1 MFSHITK
8 MLITTFL
15 LTNVAEASGVVA
27 YWGQNSAGDQ
37 GPLRNYC
44 GSTADIIVVSFINSI
59 SPVDIS
65 LNDQCSGSFNDG
77 TMHCPSVGEDIT
89 YCQKQGKKILLSI
102 GGQGE
107 QGFSSDS
114 EATTF
119 ASNVWNKFAGGSSDE
134 RPFDT
139 AVVDGFDLDL
149 ETVGPKGTVA
159 FGKAIKSLFSKDSA
173 RTYYLSAA
181 PQCPYPD
188 ATLSDYLTQV
198 PVDFTFVQ
206 FYNNPSCQLDGDF
219 NFNTWSQYARSS
231 SPNKKNKIFV
241 GLPGSSSSS
250 GSGFVSA
257 SVVKSQLEKIKCDPN
272 FGGVSLW
279 DASSSFPNGFAA
291 SIKSVLS
298 SMDVSSCPS
307 TTSYSSGATSTS
319 AASTL
324 VPPLLFQLVAR
335 YLVAV
340 SSMFQ
345 FKLTSPFS
353 P

>member
-8 MLITTFL
+8 TLITTCL
-15 LTNVAEASGVVA
+15 LTKAARALDLVA
-27 YWGQNSAGDQ
+27 YWGQNSGGDQ

-65 LNDQCSGSFNDG
+65 INGQCSGSFNDG
-77 TMHCPSVGEDIT
+77 TLHCPSVGEDIT
-89 YCQKQGKKILLSI
+89 YCQQQGKKVLLSI
-102 GGQGE
+102 GGQGA

-119 ASNVWNKFAGGSSDE
+119 ATNVWNKFAGGSSDE

-139 AVVDGFDLDL
+139 AIVDGFDLDL
-149 ETVGPKGTVA
+149 EVVGPKGTVA
-159 FGKAIKSLFSKDSA
+159 FGKAIKSLFAKDTSK
-173 RTYYLSAA
+173 TYYLSAA
-181 PQCPYPD
+181 PQCQYPD

-231 SPNKKNKIFV
+231 SPNEKNKIFV

-272 FGGVSLW
+272 LGGVSLW
-279 DASSSFPNGFAA
+279 DASSSFSSGFAA
-291 SIKSVLS
+291 SIKSVLN
-298 SMDVSSCPS
+298 SMVVSSCPS
-307 TTSYSSGATSTS
+307 FTSYSSDATSTS

-324 VPPLLFQLVAR
+324 VPPLLFQLGIR
-335 YLVAV
+335 YIVAV
-340 SSMFQ
+340 LLMFQ
-345 FKLTSPFS
+345 IKFT
-353 P
+353 